1 MDSNSIEAAVRTEVE
16 TLHQFFV
23 EWFSGQCPNNDQY
36 FAREF
41 KQRFDPEFLLIPPAG
56 TALSLETL
64 SQAVYARYGSN
75 PDFRIAIRQV
85 NVRRESDHYV
95 LATYEE
101 WQKHA
106 LASTPANNGRVA
118 TVVFH
123 FDRKLTWFH
132 VHETWL
138 PRDIMD
144 SEPYAF

>member
-1 MDSNSIEAAVRTEVE
+1 MDSNSIGAAVTAEVE
-16 TLHQFFV
+16 TLHCFFV
-23 EWFSGQCPNNDQY
+23 DWFSGQCPGTEEY

-41 KQRFDPEFLLIPPAG
+41 KQRFDPKFLLIPPAG
-56 TALSLETL
+56 TTLDLDTL
-64 SQAVYARYGSN
+64 SQAVYTRYASN

-85 NVRRESDHYV
+85 RVRRESDQYV

-101 WQKHA
+101 WQRNA

-123 FDRKLTWFH
+123 LNSKLTWFH

-138 PRDIMD
+138 PQDVMD
-144 SEPYAF
+144 SEPYDF